1 MEELTVSM
9 VETIVS
15 PEKIE
20 DGVVI
25 KAVKETYPVLSVTKT
40 TETTETYNLAQ
51 INDKIATIE
60 KELANVQV
68 RLDYQFELRDALT
81 QVK

>member
-15 PEKIE
+15 PEKTE
-20 DGVVI
+20 DGVII
-25 KAVKETYPVLSVTKT
+25 KAVKEIHPVLSVTKT

-60 KELANVQV
+60 KELANVQA
-68 RLDYQFELRDALT
+68 RLDYQLQLRDALT